1 MNYATIER
9 PYNTLTEEQQAI
21 VYDLVLSL
29 AKLNSVKTQPE
40 TAQKR
45 TFGQFANTA
54 NAVFNDGWA
63 ITEQDLCAL

>member
-40 TAQKR
+40 TVQKR
-45 TFGQFANTA
+45 TFGKFANTA
-54 NAVFNDGWA
+54 TAVFANDWT